1 MKVPSSI
8 LLIASAA
15 SALCIL
21 VGAPTLAMESDRNG
35 YSGKDHYVTVCVQ
48 KKDVT
53 CYRVPYNN
61 PDLVRFTQRHE
72 SSIVKKS
79 KITLHLMYSLILVW
93 LIFMCAAYVCLKRTR
108 SFI

>member
-1 MKVPSSI
+1 VKVPSSI

-35 YSGKDHYVTVCVQ
+35 YSGEDHYVTVCVQ

-53 CYRVPYNN
+53 
-61 PDLVRFTQRHE
+61 
-72 SSIVKKS
+72 
-79 KITLHLMYSLILVW
+79 
-93 LIFMCAAYVCLKRTR
+93 
-108 SFI
+108 